1 MHNWKALVRSR
12 LGSLPLDPAREAD
25 IVDELAQHVAEH
37 HRDLVASGLDDA
49 AALAS
54 ALAPLS
60 SPPEGGHSARVAAEI
75 ARADRPRATA
85 PIPPAGGGGLFTD
98 LGRDVR
104 YAVRVL
110 RRAPAF
116 TIVALATLALGIGAN
131 TAIFS
136 VVNAVLLRPLPYADP
151 DRLVQIGTRA
161 PDGSASNVG
170 YTTFLDWRERSRSF
184 DEMALIRSW
193 IPTLITNGQPERISG
208 MRVSAN
214 FFHMLGVKPVL
225 GRDFTGAEDTPD
237 GWRVVMLS
245 DGLWRRRFGADPAA
259 IGRVITMNDRPYTI
273 VGVMPA
279 SFEPLISERFYQRA
293 EMWALVGYE
302 RSQPSACRDCQHLK
316 AIGRIKRGTPL
327 ETARAEI
334 DAVQAE
340 LRRAYPAVYPPE
352 AMTLVPLRDEL
363 MGGLRPALLVLMGAV
378 ACVLLIACANVAN
391 LLLARMAS
399 RERDLALRVALGAG
413 RGRLLQQL
421 MVESGL
427 LALAGG
433 ILGVAVSAIAVPILT
448 RMAPAEMSRL
458 TDAHLDARV
467 LGFSMLLSLATAFVF
482 GLLPAIRGS
491 QIDPQSALQGDGRK
505 TSSAPTSLAR
515 RLLVA
520 TNIGIAVVLLAGAG
534 LMIKSVGR
542 LLGVN
547 PGFDPDR
554 VLSLQISMV
563 GQAYAKDEAVLRTI
577 EAIVA
582 GLRALPGVETA
593 AAAGQIPLGGNG
605 DTWGFHIEGRPSGP
619 LDPSVERYSVTPD
632 YFAVMR
638 IPLRRGRTFSDA
650 DRNGAQNVM
659 LIGEQTARTLWPG
672 ADPIGQRVR
681 IGGNDGPWRT
691 IVGIVGDVR
700 HQELAAPPT
709 LQMYLP
715 QAQVTD
721 SFLTLVVRSG
731 IDPAVLAAEARRT
744 IWSVAGDVPVYAVS
758 TLADLV
764 AKSVAPRRFV
774 MVLLEIF
781 GGLALLLTA
790 IGVYGVISYS
800 VAERT
805 REIGLRAALGAT
817 PGNIVRLIVGSGL
830 VVVGSGLAVGLVAAL
845 GATRYL
851 EASLYDVR
859 ASDPATF
866 VMIAVILFVVALGA
880 QILPIMRALHVEPN
894 VALRQEW

>member
-1 MHNWKALVRSR
+1 MHDWNTLVRSR
-12 LGSLPLDPAREAD
+12 LGSLPVDPAREAD

-37 HRDLVASGLDDA
+37 HRDLVTSGMDDA

-54 ALAPLS
+54 ALAPLTG
-60 SPPEGGHSARVAAEI
+60 SPQGGPSARVAAEI
-75 ARADRPRATA
+75 AKADRPRVTA
-85 PIPPAGGGGLFTD
+85 PIPPVGRSGLFTD
-98 LGRDVR
+98 LGRDIR

-110 RRAPAF
+110 RRVPGF
-116 TIVALATLALGIGAN
+116 TVVALATLGLGIGAN

-136 VVNAVLLRPLPYADP
+136 VVNAVLLRPLPYGDP
-151 DRLVQIGTRA
+151 DRLVQIGARA
-161 PDGSASNVG
+161 PNGSASNVG
-170 YTTFLDWRERSRSF
+170 YTTFLDWRDRSRSF

-193 IPTLITNGQPERISG
+193 IPTLITNGQPERISAL
-208 MRVSAN
+208 RVSAN
-214 FFHMLGVKPVL
+214 FFHTLGVKPAL
-225 GRDFTGAEDTPD
+225 GRDFTNAEDTPD
-237 GWRVVMLS
+237 GWRVVVLS

-279 SFEPLISERFYQRA
+279 SFEPLISEHFYQRA
-293 EMWALVGYE
+293 EMWALVGYD
-302 RSQPSACRDCQHLK
+302 RSQPFACRGCQHLK
-316 AIGRIKRGTPL
+316 AVGRIKQGTSL
-327 ETARAEI
+327 EAARADI
-334 DAVQAE
+334 DAVQTE
-340 LRRAYPAVYPPE
+340 LRKVYPSEYPPE

-363 MGGLRPALLVLMGAV
+363 MGGLRPALMVLMGAV

-391 LLLARMAS
+391 LLLSRMAN

-413 RGRLLQQL
+413 RARLVRQL

-433 ILGVAVSAIAVPILT
+433 VLGVAVSAVAVPILT

-491 QIDPQSALQGDGRK
+491 RIDPQAALQGDGRR

-515 RLLVA
+515 RFLVA
-520 TNIGIAVVLLAGAG
+520 ANVGIAVVLLAGAG

-563 GQAYAKDEAVLRTI
+563 GQAYAKDEAVLRTT

-582 GLRALPGVETA
+582 GLRALPGVEAA

-619 LDPSVERYSVTPD
+619 LDPSVERYSITPD

-638 IPLRRGRTFSDA
+638 IPLRRGRIFNDA
-650 DRNGAQNVM
+650 DRGAAQNVM

-681 IGGNDGPWRT
+681 IGGYDGPWRT

-709 LQMYLP
+709 LQMYAP
-715 QAQVTD
+715 QAQITD
-721 SFLTLVVRSG
+721 SFLTVVIRSG

-758 TLADLV
+758 TLTDLV

-830 VVVGSGLAVGLVAAL
+830 VVVGSGLALGLVAAL

-851 EASLYDVR
+851 QASLYDVR
-859 ASDPATF
+859 AHDPATF
-866 VMIAVILFVVALGA
+866 VTIALILFVVALGA
-880 QILPIMRALHVEPN
+880 QILPIARALRVEPN